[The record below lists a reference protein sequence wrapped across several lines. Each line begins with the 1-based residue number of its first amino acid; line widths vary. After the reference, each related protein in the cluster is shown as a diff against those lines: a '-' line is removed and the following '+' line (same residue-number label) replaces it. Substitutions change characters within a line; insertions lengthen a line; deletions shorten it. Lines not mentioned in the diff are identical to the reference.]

1 MSEFAQGAIVFG
13 VGAIFGVA
21 VYVVT
26 PVIQQ
31 NVKESN
37 K

>member
-1 MSEFAQGAIVFG
+1 MSEFAQGAVVFG

-21 VYVVT
+21 IYVMT

-31 NVKESN
+31 NVKEN
-37 K
+37 KS